1 MSSGTA
7 GWARGQFRSSRP
19 IKPFSSKDNALESS
33 HALLSFAP
41 PLLAILRVEQFSGD
55 FVGLGESGGVPN
67 TCKKIFLNATLI
79 F

>member
-19 IKPFSSKDNALESS
+19 IEPFSSKDNALESS

-55 FVGLGESGGVPN
+55 FVGLGESGVPN
-67 TCKKIFLNATLI
+67 TCKNIFLNFTLV